1 MAEHVVGVVL
11 PSGRPD
17 DAAADT
23 NAATASLLQDVVS
36 NFCMAERITQALLAT
51 GYPPL
56 RTIEVSAFS
65 QVVVLQGRVPNYY
78 MKQIAQAVALNAA
91 GEREV
96 RNEVTVG
103 S

>member
-1 MAEHVVGVVL
+1 ML
-11 PSGRPD
+11 SSGHGR

-23 NAATASLLQDVVS
+23 NAATASLLQDVES
-36 NFCMAERITQALLAT
+36 NFCVAERITQALLAT

-56 RTIEVSAFS
+56 RNIEVSAFS
-65 QVVVLQGRVPNYY
+65 QVFVLQGRVPNYY

-91 GEREV
+91 GDREV